1 MHEIDGL
8 SKALSSLKCLS
19 ARFVIDMR
27 TTLRWQSSPSG
38 SGLKCLSARFVIDI
52 TYGHCEV
59 HVSDHGSLKCLSAR
73 FVIDMKSREHVFTGH
88 DGCLK
93 CLSARFV
100 IDIHLD
106 NRGNRPGTDGVSNAF
121 RLDS

>member
-100 IDIHLD
+100 IDIPVPV
-106 NRGNRPGTDGVSNAF
+106 GIVKSEFPAVSNAF

>member
-1 MHEIDGL
+1 MVHEIDGL

-52 TYGHCEV
+52 SIRGIPMMSYVTR
-59 HVSDHGSLKCLSAR
+59 LKCLSAR
-73 FVIDMKSREHVFTGH
+73 FVIDM
-88 DGCLK
+88 CL
-93 CLSARFV
+93 
-100 IDIHLD
+100 H
-106 NRGNRPGTDGVSNAF
+106 
-121 RLDS
+121 